1 MNDSNYS
8 GVLDNN
14 VYLTAYNKINIPNF
28 LTNMCSQL
36 GITLNSNPN
45 LSYESVGFSSDEL
58 EFYGCASK
66 HQMVLEKK
74 NRSVYVRL

>member
-45 LSYESVGFSSDEL
+45 LS
-58 EFYGCASK
+58 
-66 HQMVLEKK
+66 
-74 NRSVYVRL
+74 